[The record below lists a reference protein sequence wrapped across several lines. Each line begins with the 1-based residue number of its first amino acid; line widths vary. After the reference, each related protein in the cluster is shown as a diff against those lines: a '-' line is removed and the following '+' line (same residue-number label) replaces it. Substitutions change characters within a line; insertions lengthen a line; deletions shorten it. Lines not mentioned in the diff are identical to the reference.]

1 MAVLTSVFVGSI
13 ISAMLYG
20 VTCGQACHYLRIYP
34 KDGARMKG
42 MMCLMGHYMW
52 FLFIRKCDGKSPL
65 DTNMWFLT
73 GVIHMEPSF
82 HTIRGLSDCQQI
94 VIFMVQCFY
103 IRKIWNCKIRFAY
116 TLSLDHPV
124 SVTVDAVF
132 KYFEPSLGDIQSQDG
147 RKAKVGAELPIA
159 YVVTSLLGQILL
171 LVALIMNI
179 VIDVGITGSMCQ
191 VMLQHKAS
199 SLSNSRSVVK
209 GIIQWAVAT
218 GLTVTCWIHT
228 GNLCSVAAITLMV
241 EALVLAKNDF
251 VPAGLYLIGAKLY
264 ANSMLA
270 SSSVLQTQWP
280 SIN

>member
-1 MAVLTSVFVGSI
+1 
-13 ISAMLYG
+13 
-20 VTCGQACHYLRIYP
+20 
-34 KDGARMKG
+34 MKG
-42 MMCLMGHYMW
+42 MVILIFILDTLQMCLMGHYMW

-65 DTNMWFLT
+65 DTNMWSNSMF
-73 GVIHMEPSF
+73 IIPS
-82 HTIRGLSDCQQI
+82 QI

-103 IRKIWNCKIRFAY
+103 IRKIWNLGKIRFAY
-116 TLSLDHPV
+116 TLYFVAAFEYV

-147 RKAKVGAELPIA
+147 RKAK
-159 YVVTSLLGQILL
+159 ILL

-218 GLTVTCWIHT
+218 GLTVT
-228 GNLCSVAAITLMV
+228 VAAITLMV

-270 SSSVLQTQWP
+270 SLNGRQ
-280 SIN
+280 SIRARLGSIQEI